1 MASGSIDGQEVIY
14 IELEGLNKS
23 TLDDAHVA
31 VVETADCYI
40 GSSVETLLGK
50 AIRDCGEMLG
60 WNSTDRGAFGGII
73 EPGARVVIKP
83 NFVTHANR
91 GTGGLLP
98 LVTHPAVVR
107 SVVDEVLK
115 SHASEVIVGD
125 APIQSCDFEELLRV
139 TGLSDWEDDL
149 LKREP
154 RFKGIRDF
162 RRTISKVENG
172 SRVARIDVQPEDEY
186 VRFDLGTES
195 LLEPVSGKK
204 NKFRVT
210 SYDPRQMAKT
220 HSPGTHQYLIAKY
233 VLDADVIINLP
244 KLKTHKKA
252 GITCALKNL
261 VGINGNKE
269 FLPHHRVGGSDS
281 GGDCYPGK
289 SFTKRIL
296 EIALDRMNMTT
307 SKRGQKMYGEI
318 ANQLD
323 RANRLGGDQLGVE
336 GSWIGNQTV
345 PRMTLDLNRILLY
358 GTVQGVMSER
368 IQRRVVSIVDGII
381 AGQGDGPLSPSELPL
396 GIIMAGSN
404 SAAIDWIAAQFLRL
418 VPEKVPLL
426 KLAFE
431 KFRWPITRFGSN
443 DIKPV
448 TQAGRTIEDLLF
460 SVDRVVEVPHGWQ
473 SALDVSE

>member
-1 MASGSIDGQEVIY
+1 VIY
-14 IELEGLNKS
+14 IELPSLHKS
-23 TLDDAHVA
+23 MLEDAKVA
-31 VVETADCYI
+31 VVAAGNSYVGSTA
-40 GSSVETLLGK
+40 ETLIGK
-50 AIRDCGEMLG
+50 AIQSCGDMLR
-60 WNSTDRGAFGGII
+60 WNSPDRGAFGGII
-73 EPGARVVIKP
+73 PPGARVVIKP

-98 LVTHPAVVR
+98 LVTHQAVIR

-115 SHASEVIVGD
+115 SHASEIIVGD

-139 TGLSDWEDDL
+139 TGLNDWEDEL

-172 SRVARIDVQPEDEY
+172 TRVARIDVQPEGEY
-186 VRFDLGTES
+186 VRFDLGADS
-195 LLEPVSGKK
+195 LLEPVSSKK

-220 HSPGTHQYLIAKY
+220 HSLGTHQYLIAKD
-233 VLDADVIINLP
+233 VLNADVIINLP

-252 GITCALKNL
+252 GVTCALKNL

-296 EIALDRMNMTT
+296 EIALDRMNMST

-318 ANQLD
+318 AAQLD
-323 RANRLGGDQLGVE
+323 RASRLGGDQLGVE

-358 GTVQGVMSER
+358 GTMSGLMSEK
-368 IQRRVVSIVDGII
+368 IQRRVVSIVDGVI
-381 AGQGDGPLSPSELPL
+381 AGQGDGPLSPTEFPL

-404 SAAIDWIAAQFLRL
+404 SGAIDWIAAKFLQL
-418 VPEKVPLL
+418 VPERIPLL

-431 KFRWPITRFGSN
+431 NFRWPITGFGPD
-443 DIKPV
+443 DIKPL
-448 TQAGRTIEDLLF
+448 TEAGHTIENLLSLAES
-460 SVDRVVEVPHGWQ
+460 SVQVPRGWQ
-473 SALDVSE
+473 SALKNNERGDILVSPR